1 MAKVG
6 RPPKYTEPDI
16 NEMVRKFTEYI
27 DDKDMPIIA
36 EFAYLNDID
45 RLYLYD
51 HMEFSTLLKKAIAKK
66 ESYLEEKGLKGEV
79 NPTMAIFSLKQLGW
93 RDKQEVEHSGEIKT
107 TMTKEQR
114 LNRIQELKKKL
125 GM

>member
-27 DDKDMPIIA
+27 ECKDMPIIA

-45 RLYLYD
+45 RRYLYEKE
-51 HMEFSTLLKKAIAKK
+51 EFSTLLKKAIAKK

-93 RDKQEVEHSGEIKT
+93 RDKQEFEHSGNMGVSIIDNIK
-107 TMTKEQR
+107 
-114 LNRIQELKKKL
+114 
-125 GM
+125 